1 MDRRE
6 AHRVTDVEDYAAES
20 RPAGTAGARPLKGL
34 LPFLAPH
41 KGLIISAL
49 LALLVAAGATLLL
62 PYAVRQMIDLGFSAE
77 SSASVDR
84 YFVAMFAVACLLALA
99 TAVRFYLVTR
109 LGEAI
114 ISDIRKAVF
123 DNVVRMSPAF
133 FEHTRTGEVLSRLT
147 ADTTLV
153 HTVVGSSASVALRS
167 VLLLIGAIALMTVT
181 SPLLAAAIAALI
193 PIILV
198 PILLFGRKVRVLSR
212 TSQDRVADFSAMAGE
227 VLNAI
232 PVVQAF
238 TQEQR
243 ESERFGVAA
252 TDAYVSA
259 LKRTTVRALLTAVV
273 IVVVFGGIV
282 AVLWMGAQRVI
293 EGVMTPGE
301 LSQFVFY
308 AVIAAGSTGA
318 LSEVWGDVQRAGGAM
333 ERLLEL
339 IGARSEIEAPDQ
351 PKPLPEPARGELE
364 LDEVTF
370 AYPAH
375 PDRPV
380 LQGFSLHIKPG
391 ETVALVGASG
401 AGKSTV
407 FQLILRFYDPQS
419 GEIRFDGLPLKD
431 LKPSDFRRHI
441 ALVPQD
447 SVVFAAD
454 AISNIRYGK
463 PDADEQQVRRAA
475 SLAAAD
481 DFLSSQPDGYST
493 FLGERGL
500 RLSGGQQQRLAV
512 ARALIKDAPLLLLD
526 EATSSLDAESE
537 RKVQSALETLMQ
549 GRTTLVIAH
558 RLATVKQADRI
569 VVLEGGKV
577 VAEGTHEQLYA
588 NAGLYQRLAKLQ
600 FET

>member
-1 MDRRE
+1 MD
-6 AHRVTDVEDYAAES
+6 DYAAES
-20 RPAGTAGARPLKGL
+20 RPAGTAGARPLRGL
-34 LPFLAPH
+34 LPFLSPH
-41 KGLIISAL
+41 KGLIICAL
-49 LALLVAAGATLLL
+49 LALLSAAGATLLL

-77 SSASVDR
+77 SAASVDR
-84 YFVAMFAVACLLALA
+84 YFLSMFAVASLLALA
-99 TAVRFYLVTR
+99 TATRFYLVTR

-114 ISDIRKAVF
+114 IADIRKAVF

-167 VLLLIGAIALMTVT
+167 VLLLVGAIALMTIT

-193 PIILV
+193 PVVLV
-198 PILLFGRKVRVLSR
+198 PILLFGRRVRTLSR

-238 TQEQR
+238 TQEAR
-243 ESERFGVAA
+243 ESARFARAA
-252 TDAYVSA
+252 NEAYTSA

-339 IGARSEIEAPDQ
+339 IQARSEIDEPDHPQ
-351 PKPLPEPARGELE
+351 PLSTPVRGEVE
-364 LDEVTF
+364 MQQVTF

-380 LQGFSLHIKPG
+380 LKAFDLHIKPG

-419 GEIRFDGLPLKD
+419 GLIRFDGVD
-431 LKPSDFRRHI
+431 LKRLKPADFRQHI

-463 PDADEQQVRRAA
+463 PQADENEVMDAA

-481 DFLSSQPDGYST
+481 EFLSKQPEGYAT

-500 RLSGGQQQRLAV
+500 RLSGGQQQRLAI

-537 RKVQSALETLMQ
+537 QKVQTALHSLMR

-558 RLATVKQADRI
+558 RLATVKRADRI
-569 VVLEGGKV
+569 VVLEEGRI
-577 VAEGTHEQLYA
+577 VAEGTHDQLYA
-588 NAGLYQRLAKLQ
+588 SEGLYQRLARLQ
-600 FET
+600 FE